1 MRNSFELDRC
11 RGETRR
17 ARARSVLA
25 VLACAMALAFGASVA
40 RAQQEYAPDNTEWD
54 GLSEFMAVAEEN
66 HIAIDTP
73 TDLDLGSL
81 TPEDAIVILFPTA
94 NLPTG
99 LGGFMAEGGRVAI
112 ADDFGAAGSFLTSF
126 GITRRPTATNGLRG
140 NPNLPIAAPS
150 GAHPITA
157 GVSALVTNHPT
168 TLHHPELVP
177 VFSIGDQSEAV
188 VLAGAVGSGRLIV
201 LGDPSVLINNM
212 MQFRGNKRF
221 ALNLLQYL
229 TSNGGSGRVFLV
241 LPGAALHG
249 RFGTL
254 NADRPL
260 ERTRLALERA
270 TSLDLPD
277 LMVRMLAGAIAAILL
292 LFAVSA
298 LPRSSPYQPSIFL
311 PWAPPRLGG
320 TGGRLDQLRA
330 DTNALPS
337 ALVYRFELLVEL
349 RRKLRLHPDTATP
362 HVLRALAAV
371 RVEAGVLRD
380 GTQTLRRL
388 EQLWEQVDLKGRSPR
403 LSRAA
408 LGSMVERGEALLRAL
423 PEPSVS
429 TAGPLGHSK
438 PELAG

>member
-1 MRNSFELDRC
+1 MRNSFDPDRC
-11 RGETRR
+11 SGVTRR
-17 ARARSVLA
+17 RRVRCVRGLLA
-25 VLACAMALAFGASVA
+25 WVVTLTLGASLA

-54 GLSEFMAVAEEN
+54 GLSEFMAVGEEN

-73 TDLDLGSL
+73 ADLDLGALS
-81 TPEDAIVILFPTA
+81 PDDAIVILFPSA

-112 ADDFGAAGSFLTSF
+112 ADDFGAAEGFLTSF
-126 GITRRPTATNGLRG
+126 GISRSPASSSGLRG

-157 GVSALVTNHPT
+157 GVSALVTNHPSV
-168 TLHHPELVP
+168 LHHPELVP
-177 VFSIGDQSEAV
+177 VFSIGEGSEAV

-212 MQFRGNKRF
+212 MQFRGNRRF

-229 TSNGGSGRVFLV
+229 TSNGGSGRVFLM
-241 LPGAALHG
+241 LPGASLHG

-298 LPRSSPYQPSIFL
+298 LPRSSPYQPRIFL
-311 PWAPPRLGG
+311 PWGAPRLGG
-320 TGGRLDQLRA
+320 TGGRLDQLRGDA
-330 DTNALPS
+330 NALPS
-337 ALVYRFELLVEL
+337 ALVYRVELLVEL

-362 HVLRALAAV
+362 HVLRALATSGANP
-371 RVEAGVLRD
+371 ALLRD
-380 GTQTLRRL
+380 GTGTLRRL

-403 LSRAA
+403 VTRAA

-429 TAGPLGHSK
+429 TPGPLGRST